1 VPDWVCSAPR
11 LADRDGV
18 PAHVKIERWLTGV
31 IAQGALVPGDRLP
44 REAELAAMIGV
55 SRMTLRQALSTL
67 ESLGTVVRTTGRTG
81 GTFVT
86 EPRIECDLTGL
97 AGFTEQLR
105 RAHLR
110 AGARMV
116 SATTLAA
123 PAAVARALMVRRGAP
138 VHAVSRVRTAQ
149 RRPLVL
155 ERSYFPVELFPDLL
169 EQRLTGSLY
178 SLLTRHYQQKPYL
191 ATENLEPVI
200 ARDEEAKLL
209 EIEPGS
215 ALMLIERTAYTA
227 AGQAVEYA
235 RDLFRPDRVRVSL
248 RTGIGKAREVADL
261 GVGRSG
267 QGSERNAG
275 KSGGLLPPGVLP
287 GSAGT
292 RPGSAG
298 TRPGSAGTRPGSAGT
313 RPGSAGTRPGS
324 AERGEERWGDG

>member
-1 VPDWVCSAPR
+1 MPDWMCSAPR
-11 LADRDGV
+11 LPDKDGV
-18 PAHVKIERWLTGV
+18 PAHVKIERWLTEA
-31 IAQGALVPGDRLP
+31 IARGRLVPGDRLP
-44 REAELAAMIGV
+44 REAELAAMVGV
-55 SRMTLRQALSTL
+55 SRMTLRQALATL
-67 ESLGTVVRTTGRTG
+67 ESLGTVVRTTGRSG

-116 SATTLAA
+116 SATTVPA
-123 PAAVARALMVRRGAP
+123 PVGVSRALMLRRGAP
-138 VHAVSRVRTAQ
+138 VHAVFRVRTAQ

-155 ERSYFPVELFPDLL
+155 ERSYFPSELFPDLL

-178 SLLTRHYQQKPYL
+178 SLLTRHYQQKPYV

-200 ARDEEAKLL
+200 AREEEAKLL

-215 ALMLIERTAYTA
+215 ALMLIERTAYTV

-248 RTGIGKAREVADL
+248 RTGIGATREVADL
-261 GVGRSG
+261 GIGATREVTDLGFGRSA
-267 QGSERNAG
+267 QGAERHAR
-275 KSGGLLPPGVLP
+275 
-287 GSAGT
+287 GSREGPSPRT
-292 RPGSAG
+292 RPASRGGRLGSG
-298 TRPGSAGTRPGSAGT
+298 
-313 RPGSAGTRPGS
+313 
-324 AERGEERWGDG
+324 ERGEERGGNP